1 MDTTKLWLI
10 VCGISLALGLGI
22 GALLRWKNIRG
33 GTAVKIVALVTL
45 AVGSLLLSYSA
56 PHIAGEI
63 SKRSWQTTDGVITD
77 TTRTGVR
84 AILPDVTYAYEVDG
98 VKYTDSTDFDM
109 PGFGSQRY
117 RDQTTRTILSA
128 YAPGTSVTVHYD
140 PRNPADSDL
149 RPGLRWAPLM
159 RFTVASMLLM
169 AFATL
174 AAIAR
179 WR

>member
-10 VCGISLALGLGI
+10 VSGVSLALGLSL
-22 GALLRWKNIRG
+22 GAILRWKKVRA
-33 GTAVKIVALVTL
+33 GTAAKVVALITL
-45 AVGSLLLSYSA
+45 VAGSLLLSYSA
-56 PHIAGEI
+56 PHIANEI
-63 SKRSWQTTDGVITD
+63 SKRSWHTTDGVITD

-84 AILPDVTYAYEVDG
+84 AILPDVTYTYTVDG
-98 VKYTDSTDFDM
+98 IEYTDSTNFDM

-140 PRNPADSDL
+140 PHNPANSDL

-159 RFTVASMLLM
+159 RFTVASMLLIT
-169 AFATL
+169 FATL
-174 AAIAR
+174 AVIAR
-179 WR
+179 WK